1 MGVVG
6 VFQVPPIEDD
16 IYEIK
21 KLKIT
26 EYNTI
31 KGKYFEEM
39 PLSNFIK
46 TLEKNKNNNKYNIEY
61 DNENKIFIIIYKG
74 KKYSLKFNDIT
85 MTNYELGNYNS
96 ITLKLNELVNIF
108 NERKRID
115 NIVKNGENGKM
126 DFTKEEKNIYLN
138 YLKQDNKNNILSII
152 KRCIKQLGFISL
164 STYLSILIGSINISI
179 GSNIFNIIMVWMT
192 ITFMVEMLNYII
204 TDMCIHDRYIKSI
217 KEIIKQTKLN
227 KHKIKQLEKTMVLQN
242 TKSNNIQEFDKTL
255 ENPIKEDLN
264 NFTSYIMKEF
274 SMLLNRINYLNLD
287 NKNELLY
294 KVQLLMDEYI
304 NRYKKIIYAN
314 KNNEL
319 TLDKDDLEK
328 LKLDITKKISDIESQ
343 IIDVREKDV
352 KFEQILK
359 EKEILDAKIQESYE
373 GKKLTLTR

>member
-1 MGVVG
+1 
-6 VFQVPPIEDD
+6 
-16 IYEIK
+16 
-21 KLKIT
+21 
-26 EYNTI
+26 
-31 KGKYFEEM
+31 
-39 PLSNFIK
+39 
-46 TLEKNKNNNKYNIEY
+46 
-61 DNENKIFIIIYKG
+61 
-74 KKYSLKFNDIT
+74 

-108 NERKRID
+108 NERKRIN

-126 DFTKEEKNIYLN
+126 DFTKEEKDIYLN

-164 STYLSILIGSINISI
+164 STYLSIFIGSIDISI

-204 TDMCIHDRYIKSI
+204 TDMCIHDGYIKSI

-304 NRYKKIIYAN
+304 NRYKEIIYAN

>member
-26 EYNTI
+26 EYDTI
-31 KGKYFEEM
+31 KGKNFEEM

-46 TLEKNKNNNKYNIEY
+46 TLEQNKNNNKYNIEY

-108 NERKRID
+108 NERKRIN

-126 DFTKEEKNIYLN
+126 DFTKEEKDIYLN

-152 KRCIKQLGFISL
+152 KRCFKQLGFISL
-164 STYLSILIGSINISI
+164 STYLSILLGSIDISI

-204 TDMCIHDRYIKSI
+204 TDMCIHDEYIKSI

-304 NRYKKIIYAN
+304 NRYKEIIYAN
-314 KNNEL
+314 KYKEL
-319 TLDKDDLEK
+319 T
-328 LKLDITKKISDIESQ
+328 
-343 IIDVREKDV
+343 
-352 KFEQILK
+352 
-359 EKEILDAKIQESYE
+359 
-373 GKKLTLTR
+373 

>member
-6 VFQVPPIEDD
+6 VFRVPPIEDD

-26 EYNTI
+26 EYDTI
-31 KGKYFEEM
+31 KGKNFEEM

-96 ITLKLNELVNIF
+96 ITLKKLNELVNIF
-108 NERKRID
+108 NERKRIN
-115 NIVKNGENGKM
+115 NIVKNGENGKI
-126 DFTKEEKNIYLN
+126 DFTKEEKDIYLN

-164 STYLSILIGSINISI
+164 STYLSILIGSSI
-179 GSNIFNIIMVWMT
+179 GSNIFINIITGWMT

-204 TDMCIHDRYIKSI
+204 TDMCIHDGYIKSI

-227 KHKIKQLEKTMVLQN
+227 KHKIKQLEKTIVLQN

-314 KNNEL
+314 KKDKL

>member
-26 EYNTI
+26 EYDTI

-39 PLSNFIK
+39 PLSNFLK

-74 KKYSLKFNDIT
+74 KKYSLIFDNIT

-96 ITLKLNELVNIF
+96 ITLKKLNELVNIF
-108 NERKRID
+108 NERKRIN

-126 DFTKEEKNIYLN
+126 DFTKEEKDIYLN

-164 STYLSILIGSINISI
+164 STYLSILIGSSI
-179 GSNIFNIIMVWMT
+179 GSNIFNIIMVGIT
-192 ITFMVEMLNYII
+192 IIFCIEMINYIF
-204 TDMCIHDRYIKSI
+204 TDMCINDGYIKPI
-217 KEIIKQTKLN
+217 KELINQTKLN
-227 KHKIKQLEKTMVLQN
+227 KHKIKQLEKTIVLQN
-242 TKSNNIQEFDKTL
+242 IKSNNIHEFDKTL

-274 SMLLNRINYLNLD
+274 SMLLNRINYLNSD
-287 NKNELLY
+287 NKNELLN

-304 NRYKKIIYAN
+304 NRYKNIIYAN

-328 LKLDITKKISDIESQ
+328 LKLDITKKISDIESL
-343 IIDVREKDV
+343 IVDVREKDI

-373 GKKLTLTR
+373 EKKLTLTR